1 MRCPKCGCSDDK
13 VIDSRSVKDGF
24 GVRRRRECIQC
35 NYRFTTLESVSP
47 EELKVIKKDGTR
59 EEFDLAKLRRGIDHA
74 CYKRN
79 VSSAEIDRMAGEVA
93 SSIQQDFDK
102 EVPSAEIGSR
112 VMTVLRQV
120 DEVAFVRFAS
130 VYRKFTDAS
139 DFIEE
144 IRELKK

>member
-13 VIDSRSVKDGF
+13 VIDSRSVKDGY

-47 EELKVIKKDGTR
+47 EELKVVKLDGTR
-59 EEFDLAKLRRGIDHA
+59 EEFDLAKLRRGIDRA

-79 VSSAEIDRMAGEVA
+79 VSSAEIDRMAGEIA
-93 SSIQQDFDK
+93 TSIQQDFDK
-102 EVPSAEIGSR
+102 EVPSSEIGNR
-112 VMTVLRQV
+112 VMTSLRKV

-130 VYRKFTDAS
+130 VYRQFKDVTN
-139 DFIEE
+139 FIKLITEM
-144 IRELKK
+144 